1 MKSDVMNRQLILAW
15 LAGAVWLAPLAA
27 TAQAPAQASSPQVQ
41 APASF
46 EQVQLRLNTL
56 VSKGVPASNYSVA
69 KAQCWLDTARSQ
81 RDENDR
87 SGYVDQALAE
97 SARITAELETR
108 PGTNPGFETPLI
120 ARSNRLRDD
129 LWAQLALLKNQPE
142 TLICSGRSVAC
153 AEVWLVRAGH
163 ADAQTG
169 WRQANPYVEMA
180 QDGLRRARDQAAAC
194 VAVPAPPVAAAVP
207 VASAP
212 AAPAAVV
219 SPRRFDLAGDALF
232 KFNES
237 GRSAMLDAGRV
248 QLDKLAVELK
258 SYPRIEKIRVVG
270 HTDRLGS
277 PGYNDRLSYERAV
290 TVMAYLEAL
299 GVHAQ
304 ETVVQGLG
312 EKEPVSNCPAT
323 LARAAL
329 IQCLQPDRRVTV
341 EVTGA
346 R

>member
-1 MKSDVMNRQLILAW
+1 MKCDAMKRQLILAW
-15 LAGAVWLAPLAA
+15 LAGAAWLGPLAA
-27 TAQAPAQASSPQVQ
+27 IAQTPVSAADPKVQ
-41 APASF
+41 APATF

-56 VSKGVPASNYSVA
+56 IAKGVPASNYSVA

-81 RDENDR
+81 RAENDR

-153 AEVWLVRAGH
+153 AEVRLVRAGH

-169 WRQANPYVEMA
+169 WRQANPYIEMA
-180 QDGLRRARDQAAAC
+180 QDGLRHAREAAAAC
-194 VAVPAPPVAAAVP
+194 VVKSATPAVP
-207 VASAP
+207 VAPPASTSAVI
-212 AAPAAVV
+212 AAEAGPK
-219 SPRRFDLAGDALF
+219 RFDLAGDALF

-237 GRSAMLDAGRV
+237 GRSAMLVAGRL
-248 QLDKLAVELK
+248 QLDKLAIELK
-258 SYPRIEKIRVVG
+258 SYPRIEKIRVIG
-270 HTDRLGS
+270 YTDRLGD

-323 LARAAL
+323 LAPAAL